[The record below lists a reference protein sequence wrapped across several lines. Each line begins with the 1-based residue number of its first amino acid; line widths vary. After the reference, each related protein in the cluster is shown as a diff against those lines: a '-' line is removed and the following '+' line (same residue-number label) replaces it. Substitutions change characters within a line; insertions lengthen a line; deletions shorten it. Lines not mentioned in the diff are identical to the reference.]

1 MPMLTPEYRFTVYW
15 DCGAWHVESL
25 REGVVCW
32 DEISGETPGDVSFQI
47 TKVLEAEGVGND
59 SGE

>member
-1 MPMLTPEYRFTVYW
+1 MLTPEYQFNVYW

-32 DEISGETPGDVSFQI
+32 DEISGETPGDVSFQMI
-47 TKVLEAEGVGND
+47 EVLEAWGELND
-59 SGE
+59 PGE